1 MNDLG
6 RLLAHRY
13 RLTDILGQGGMGAV
27 WRAHDEQLNR
37 DVAVKELRFPEQL
50 SADRRQTWIAR
61 LDREARAAARLKHP
75 GIITVHDLVVGDDE
89 RPWIIM
95 ELVHGRSL
103 GDLLNAEGALP
114 PQRVA
119 CIGLRILDALRA
131 AHQVGVVHRDVKP
144 ANVLLEGDRV
154 VLTDFGIAAVD
165 NDATL
170 TRSGEIMGTPAFMS
184 PEQVRGLPAGPA
196 SDLWSL
202 GATLYTAVEGRPPFG
217 GTSAGAVF
225 VAVATED
232 PAAAVHAGPLEPVI
246 SALLRKDPARRPT
259 GDQLHAALTRL
270 GPGHPAHGPAP
281 APAPAHQPPQR
292 PPAQRGRP
300 PWLVPAAIAATV
312 VAAAAVFAFVFR
324 SGADST
330 YNDNLRIAESLGAPS
345 GYTRTAE
352 KNIGGGRAQVT
363 LTADRT
369 CGAECSASD
378 GHAACQAVR
387 EWLQTRPAV
396 KSVSLAIVTPDGR
409 SCVFG
414 LQPVHTPGVIKAEV
428 LLQNDRTLVRIE
440 AT

>member
-13 RLTDILGQGGMGAV
+13 RLTDLLGQGGMGAV
-27 WRAHDEQLNR
+27 WRARDEQLNR
-37 DVAVKELRFPEQL
+37 EVAVKELRFPEHL
-50 SADRRQTWIAR
+50 SAAQRQTWIAR

-103 GDLLNAEGALP
+103 HDLLKTEGPLP

-119 CIGLRILDALRA
+119 RIGLRILDALRA
-131 AHQVGVVHRDVKP
+131 AHQVGVTHRDIKP

-165 NDATL
+165 DDATL

-217 GTSAGAVF
+217 GSSSGAAF

-232 PAAAVHAGPLEPVI
+232 PATAVHAGLLEPVI
-246 SALLRKDPARRPT
+246 SALLRKDPAQRPT
-259 GDQLHAALTRL
+259 GDQLHAALTGL
-270 GPGHPAHGPAP
+270 VSGHPAHGQAP
-281 APAPAHQPPQR
+281 VHQPP
-292 PPAQRGRP
+292 PPPSTRRDRRLWPVLA
-300 PWLVPAAIAATV
+300 VAAVTVV
-312 VAAAAVFAFVFR
+312 VAAAAFAFVFR
-324 SGADST
+324 TGADST
-330 YNDNLRIAESLGAPS
+330 YDHNLRIARDLGAPS
-345 GYTRTAE
+345 GYTRTSE
-352 KNIGGGRAQVT
+352 KNTGGGRAQVT
-363 LTADRT
+363 LTAENT
-369 CGAECSASD
+369 CGAGCPTSATY
-378 GHAACQAVR
+378 AACQTVNGWLKTRHGIAAVS
-387 EWLQTRPAV
+387 PPV
-396 KSVSLAIVTPDGR
+396 LALDGR
-409 SCVFG
+409 SCVIG
-414 LQPVHTPGVIKAEV
+414 IQPVRVPGVIKAEV
-428 LLQNDRTLVRIE
+428 VLQSGRTLLRIE
-440 AT
+440 AA